1 MPHHVPSGYFNKYW
15 FYHIRHC
22 QFCAKIISPLVG
34 TTPYHIK
41 NTLDFVNKIGVLK
54 LGDDEELVSYDVTA
68 LFTSVP
74 VEEAL
79 DIIQPRLEN
88 DTTLHERTNLNPSQ
102 IVELLRFVLTTTYFT
117 FQDQVYQQIEG
128 AAMGSPCSPLVA
140 NIFMEAFEEEAI
152 NTSPVKPSYWGRYVD
167 GTMVVLKTD
176 DIDTFTLHLN
186 SVNPAIKFTI
196 EREED
201 GKLPMLD
208 TLLHRKPDGSIKVT
222 VYQKPTHTNQYLSF
236 ESHHPLQHKLSVVR
250 TLMHRADTCIT
261 EEADKINEKN
271 NIKKS
276 LRMCGYGDWV
286 YNVAQPATA
295 PDRQH
300 VIRDKPHVGSIV
312 VPYVRGASEALRR
325 IFSKRGVSVHFKPA
339 NTLRSALVAPK
350 DKIPPGKCCGTVYQ
364 VSCND
369 CDSAY
374 VGESARPLNTRIAEH
389 RRPSTT
395 TSPVG
400 DHQKAGHSIEWKDVK
415 ILDRETD
422 WFRRGVKESIH
433 IRTSKSDLNKDQG
446 RHRLSGAYNSLLRQ
460 SMSRD
465 SRHGSTVSDQ

>member
-1 MPHHVPSGYFNKYW
+1 M
-15 FYHIRHC
+15 
-22 QFCAKIISPLVG
+22 
-34 TTPYHIK
+34 
-41 NTLDFVNKIGVLK
+41 
-54 LGDDEELVSYDVTA
+54 VSYDVTA

-102 IVELLRFVLTTTYFT
+102 IVELLPFVLTTTYFT

-128 AAMGSPCSPLVA
+128 DAMGSPCSPLVA

-167 GTMVVLKTD
+167 DTMVVLKTD
-176 DIDTFTLHLN
+176 DIDTFTPHLN

-222 VYQKPTHTNQYLSF
+222 VYQKPTHTNLSF
-236 ESHHPLQHKLSVVR
+236 ESHHPLQHKLSVVCTEPIPVLRRKPTRSMRR
-250 TLMHRADTCIT
+250 TT
-261 EEADKINEKN
+261 
-271 NIKKS
+271 
-276 LRMCGYGDWV
+276 LRNPSECVVMEIGV

-350 DKIPPGKCCGTVYQ
+350 DKIP
-364 VSCND
+364 
-369 CDSAY
+369 
-374 VGESARPLNTRIAEH
+374 
-389 RRPSTT
+389 
-395 TSPVG
+395 
-400 DHQKAGHSIEWKDVK
+400 W
-415 ILDRETD
+415 
-422 WFRRGVKESIH
+422 
-433 IRTSKSDLNKDQG
+433 
-446 RHRLSGAYNSLLRQ
+446 
-460 SMSRD
+460 
-465 SRHGSTVSDQ
+465 